1 MGLYKPEDYV
11 IYIGILIVIL
21 LLLWKV
27 FQRLKLDKDF
37 VLAIIPYMF
46 VGIFIRV
53 LADVGFFP
61 FDQLWSVTP
70 GVYIT
75 SILIASFFII
85 VGLIVKKYS
94 GVSYWLVPFFAG
106 LALSSYL
113 LVKLVEYFTRP
124 ETVLYPIGLALSITT
139 LVYALSVI
147 FKQKFLMR
155 WDNLAIIFAHQLDAA
170 STFIAINQYG
180 FYEEHILPGFF
191 ISLFG
196 NNAIIMIPIKLLIV
210 ALALYYLE
218 QWYSQEEGTERSKTL
233 YIMAKLLI
241 FIIGIGPG
249 TRNTM
254 LPALKP

>member
-1 MGLYKPEDYV
+1 MGYYQPQDYV

-21 LLLWKV
+21 LVLWKV
-27 FQRLKLDKDF
+27 FQKLKLDKDF
-37 VLAIIPYMF
+37 VKAIIPYMF

-53 LADVGFFP
+53 LADTGFFAW
-61 FDQLWSVTP
+61 DQLWSVTP

-75 SILIASFFII
+75 SILLASFFI
-85 VGLIVKKYS
+85 VAGLIAQKYLKI
-94 GVSYWLVPFFAG
+94 SYWIVPFVAG
-106 LALSSYL
+106 VLITVYL
-113 LVKLVEYFTRP
+113 FVQIATYFTHP
-124 ETVLYPIGLALSITT
+124 ERMFYPIGLALSITT
-139 LVYALSVI
+139 LVYAVSVL

-155 WDNLAIIFAHQLDAA
+155 LDNLAIIFAHQLDAA

-218 QWYSQEEGTERSKTL
+218 EWYSQEGGTTRSKTM
-233 YIMAKLLI
+233 YAMAKLLI

-254 LPALKP
+254 LPALNP

>member
-1 MGLYKPEDYV
+1 MGVYQPQDYV
-11 IYIGILIVIL
+11 IYIGILLVIL
-21 LLLWKV
+21 LVLWTV

-37 VLAIIPYMF
+37 VKAIAPYMF

-53 LADVGFFP
+53 LADVGYFP

-75 SILIASFFII
+75 AILLASFFIV

-94 GVSYWLVPFFAG
+94 GISYWIVPFIAG
-106 LALSSYL
+106 ILISVYL
-113 LVKLVEYFTRP
+113 LILLAGYFTHP
-124 ETVLYPIGLALSITT
+124 EIMMYPIGLALSITT

-147 FKQKFLMR
+147 FKLKFLTR
-155 WDNLAIIFAHQLDAA
+155 PDNLAIIFAHQLDAA
-170 STFIAINQYG
+170 STFIAINQYH

-196 NNAIIMIPIKLLIV
+196 NNAFIMIPIKLLIV
-210 ALALYYLE
+210 GLALYYLE
-218 QWYSQEEGTERSKTL
+218 EWYSQEGGTGRSKTL
-233 YIMAKLLI
+233 YAMAKLLI
-241 FIIGIGPG
+241 FIIGVGPG

-254 LPALKP
+254 LPALKL